1 MYLYGCTV
9 RLYEPGILYVPQKSL
24 TESGFEPMATQAG
37 IIYKPGLIFLCR
49 DPDRGEN
56 VTVRKGKIR
65 IDKAW
70 MDENGITT
78 DTILYMTAHRDG
90 VVFGVSPILFRP

>member
-1 MYLYGCTV
+1 MYLYGCTIK
-9 RLYEPGILYVPQKSL
+9 LYESGVLYIPKKCL

-37 IIYKPGLIFLCR
+37 IIYKPGLIFLYR

-56 VTVRKGKIR
+56 VKIRKGKIR

-70 MDENGITT
+70 MDENRITT